1 MGKEAV
7 SLIPQRLVP
16 GDTIGVVS
24 PSHVAARER
33 YQPMLEGL
41 RRLGF
46 RVKEGRNLYKDTYGY
61 LASEQERADD
71 LNAMV
76 QDDTVRMILFG
87 GGEGGNEV
95 LPLLDYE
102 AIARNPKI
110 FLSYSDGTS
119 ILNAV
124 YARTGLE
131 TYYGQ
136 TPGIFSAL
144 RPYDEAQFRA
154 HFLEGGVARLAPNSR
169 WLPLTEGV
177 GQGTL
182 LGGYLGNLALLAG
195 GPYLPLREQRY
206 VLFLEDHEQF
216 SPVARVSALLSHL
229 EQSPLA
235 GRVAGLLFGHYSA
248 PVNGQLLERLRRFG
262 ERYRVPVAYCDD
274 FGHGDN
280 HAVIPIGRTARLD
293 TAGGGLTYIE
303 EP

>member
-1 MGKEAV
+1 
-7 SLIPQRLVP
+7 
-16 GDTIGVVS
+16 
-24 PSHVAARER
+24 
-33 YQPMLEGL
+33 
-41 RRLGF
+41 
-46 RVKEGRNLYKDTYGY
+46 
-61 LASEQERADD
+61 
-71 LNAMV
+71 MV

-136 TPGIFSAL
+136 TPGIFSDL

-154 HFLEGGVARLAPNSR
+154 HFLEGGVTHFTPNSP
-169 WLPLTEGV
+169 WITLTEGV

-182 LGGYLGNLALLAG
+182 LGGYLGNMALLAG
-195 GPYLPLREQRY
+195 GPYLPLKERQY

-216 SPVARVSALLSHL
+216 SPVARVSALLTHL
-229 EQSPLA
+229 EQGGLA

-248 PVNGQLLERLRRFG
+248 PVNEQLLERLRRFG
-262 ERYRVPVAYCDD
+262 ECYQIPVAYCDD

-280 HAVIPIGRTARLD
+280 HAVMPIGRTARLD
-293 TAGGGLTYIE
+293 TAGGGLSFME
-303 EP
+303 DQ

>member
-1 MGKEAV
+1 MIPRR
-7 SLIPQRLVP
+7 LIP

-24 PSHVAARER
+24 PSHVAVRER

-41 RRLGF
+41 SRLGF
-46 RVKEGRNLYKDTYGY
+46 QVKQAKNLYRDTYGY
-61 LASEQERADD
+61 LASEQERAEDI
-71 LNAMV
+71 NAMV

-136 TPGIFSAL
+136 TPGIFSDL

-154 HFLEGGVARLAPNSR
+154 HFLEGGVTHFTPNSP
-169 WLPLTEGV
+169 WITLTEGV

-182 LGGYLGNLALLAG
+182 LGGYLGNMALLAG
-195 GPYLPLREQRY
+195 GPYLPLKERQY

-216 SPVARVSALLSHL
+216 SPVARVSALLTHL
-229 EQSPLA
+229 EQGGLA

-248 PVNGQLLERLRRFG
+248 PVNEQLLERLRRFG
-262 ERYRVPVAYCDD
+262 ERYQIPVAYCDD

-280 HAVIPIGRTARLD
+280 HAVMPIGRTARLD
-293 TAGGGLTYIE
+293 TAGGGLSFME
-303 EP
+303 DQ

>member
-1 MGKEAV
+1 MI
-7 SLIPQRLVP
+7 SRRLIP

-24 PSHVAARER
+24 PSHVAVRER

-41 RRLGF
+41 SRLGF
-46 RVKEGRNLYKDTYGY
+46 QVKQAKNLYRDTYGY
-61 LASEQERADD
+61 LASEQERAEDI
-71 LNAMV
+71 NAMV

-136 TPGIFSAL
+136 TPGIFSDL

-154 HFLEGGVARLAPNSR
+154 HFLEGGVTHFTPNSP
-169 WLPLTEGV
+169 WITLTEGV

-182 LGGYLGNLALLAG
+182 LGGYLGNMALLAG
-195 GPYLPLREQRY
+195 GPYLPLKERQY

-216 SPVARVSALLSHL
+216 SPVARVSALLTHL
-229 EQSPLA
+229 EQGGLA

-248 PVNGQLLERLRRFG
+248 PVNEQLLERLRRFG
-262 ERYRVPVAYCDD
+262 ECYQIPVAYCDD

-280 HAVIPIGRTARLD
+280 HAVMPIGRTARLD
-293 TAGGGLTYIE
+293 TAGGGLSFME
-303 EP
+303 DQ

>member
-1 MGKEAV
+1 MIPRR
-7 SLIPQRLVP
+7 LIP

-24 PSHVAARER
+24 PSHVAVRER

-41 RRLGF
+41 SRLGF
-46 RVKEGRNLYKDTYGY
+46 QVKQAKNLYRDTYGY
-61 LASEQERADD
+61 LASEQERAEDI
-71 LNAMV
+71 NAMV

-136 TPGIFSAL
+136 TPGIFSDL

-154 HFLEGGVARLAPNSR
+154 HFLEGGVTHFTPNSP
-169 WLPLTEGV
+169 WITLTEGV

-182 LGGYLGNLALLAG
+182 LGGYLGNMALLAG
-195 GPYLPLREQRY
+195 GPYLPLKERQY

-216 SPVARVSALLSHL
+216 SPVAWVSALLTHL
-229 EQSPLA
+229 EQGGLA

-248 PVNGQLLERLRRFG
+248 PVNEQLLERLRRFG
-262 ERYRVPVAYCDD
+262 ECYQIPVAYCDD

-280 HAVIPIGRTARLD
+280 HAVMPIGRTARLD
-293 TAGGGLTYIE
+293 TAGGGLSFME
-303 EP
+303 DQ

>member
-1 MGKEAV
+1 MIPRR
-7 SLIPQRLVP
+7 LIP

-24 PSHVAARER
+24 PSHVAVRER

-41 RRLGF
+41 SRLGF
-46 RVKEGRNLYKDTYGY
+46 QVKQAKNLYRDTYGY
-61 LASEQERADD
+61 LASEQERAEDI
-71 LNAMV
+71 NAMV

-136 TPGIFSAL
+136 TPGIFSDL

-154 HFLEGGVARLAPNSR
+154 HFLEGGVTHFTPNSP
-169 WLPLTEGV
+169 WITLTEGV

-182 LGGYLGNLALLAG
+182 LGGYLGNMALLAG
-195 GPYLPLREQRY
+195 GPYLPLKERQY

-216 SPVARVSALLSHL
+216 SPVARVSALLTHL
-229 EQSPLA
+229 EQGGLA

-248 PVNGQLLERLRRFG
+248 PVNEQLLERLRRFG
-262 ERYRVPVAYCDD
+262 ECYQIPVAYCDD

-280 HAVIPIGRTARLD
+280 HAVMPIGRTTRLD
-293 TAGGGLTYIE
+293 TARGGLSFME
-303 EP
+303 DQ

>member
-1 MGKEAV
+1 MIPRR
-7 SLIPQRLVP
+7 LIP

-24 PSHVAARER
+24 PSHVAVRER

-41 RRLGF
+41 SRLGF
-46 RVKEGRNLYKDTYGY
+46 QVKQAKNLYRDTYGY
-61 LASEQERADD
+61 LASEQERAEDI
-71 LNAMV
+71 NAMV

-136 TPGIFSAL
+136 TPGIFSDL

-154 HFLEGGVARLAPNSR
+154 HFLEGGVTHFTPNSP
-169 WLPLTEGV
+169 WITLTEGV

-182 LGGYLGNLALLAG
+182 LGGYLGNMALLAG
-195 GPYLPLREQRY
+195 GPYLPLKERQY

-216 SPVARVSALLSHL
+216 SPVARVSALLTHTWN
-229 EQSPLA
+229 
-235 GRVAGLLFGHYSA
+235 RAGL
-248 PVNGQLLERLRRFG
+248 P
-262 ERYRVPVAYCDD
+262 
-274 FGHGDN
+274 
-280 HAVIPIGRTARLD
+280 
-293 TAGGGLTYIE
+293 AG
-303 EP
+303 

>member
-1 MGKEAV
+1 MIPRR
-7 SLIPQRLVP
+7 LIP

-24 PSHVAARER
+24 PSHVAVRER

-41 RRLGF
+41 SRLGF
-46 RVKEGRNLYKDTYGY
+46 QVKQAKNLYRDTYGY
-61 LASEQERADD
+61 LASEQERAEDI
-71 LNAMV
+71 NAMV

-136 TPGIFSAL
+136 TPGIFSDL

-154 HFLEGGVARLAPNSR
+154 HFLEGGVTHFTPNSP
-169 WLPLTEGV
+169 WITLTEGV

-182 LGGYLGNLALLAG
+182 LGGYLGNMALLAG
-195 GPYLPLREQRY
+195 GPYLPLKERQY

-216 SPVARVSALLSHL
+216 SPVARVSALLTHL
-229 EQSPLA
+229 EQGGLA

-248 PVNGQLLERLRRFG
+248 PVNEQLLERLRRFG
-262 ERYRVPVAYCDD
+262 ECYQIPVAYCDD

-280 HAVIPIGRTARLD
+280 HAVMPIGRTARLD
-293 TAGGGLTYIE
+293 TAGGGLSFME
-303 EP
+303 DQ

>member
-1 MGKEAV
+1 MIPRR
-7 SLIPQRLVP
+7 LIP

-24 PSHVAARER
+24 PSHVAVRER

-46 RVKEGRNLYKDTYGY
+46 QVKQAKNLYRDTYGY
-61 LASEQERADD
+61 LASEQERAEDI
-71 LNAMV
+71 NAMV

-136 TPGIFSAL
+136 TPGIFSDL

-154 HFLEGGVARLAPNSR
+154 HFLEGGVTHFTPNSP
-169 WLPLTEGV
+169 WITLTEGV

-182 LGGYLGNLALLAG
+182 LGGYLGNMALLAG
-195 GPYLPLREQRY
+195 GPYLPLKERQY

-216 SPVARVSALLSHL
+216 SPVARVSALLTHL
-229 EQSPLA
+229 EQGGLA

-248 PVNGQLLERLRRFG
+248 PVNEQLLERLRRFG
-262 ERYRVPVAYCDD
+262 ECYQIPVAYCDD

-280 HAVIPIGRTARLD
+280 HAVMPIGRTARLD
-293 TAGGGLTYIE
+293 TAGGGLSFME
-303 EP
+303 DQ